1 MQLIINLIW
10 CFTVISCSSIFLY
23 FLIAY
28 ACDWD
33 LKKTDEHI
41 KKNLKI
47 KR

>member
-1 MQLIINLIW
+1 MQIIINLIW
-10 CFTVISCSSIFLY
+10 CSTVISFSLMLLY

-28 ACDWD
+28 SCDWD

-41 KKNLKI
+41 RKNLKI